1 MPRDTQQCVRASMK
15 GAHIFVGC
23 SLLWYEPR
31 FPSEY
36 KKAASTLHLLP
47 IPHKEQSLADTWSRE
62 DEEDEDVVGRWRS
75 ERGCACQYMH
85 VELGWF
91 FKSIYRV

>member
-1 MPRDTQQCVRASMK
+1 MWA
-15 GAHIFVGC
+15 A
-23 SLLWYEPR
+23 LLWYEPR

-36 KKAASTLHLLP
+36 KKAAPMLHLLP

-75 ERGCACQYMH
+75 ERRCVCQYMH

>member
-1 MPRDTQQCVRASMK
+1 MK

-36 KKAASTLHLLP
+36 KKAAPTLHLLP

-75 ERGCACQYMH
+75 ERDAGNSI
-85 VELGWF
+85 V
-91 FKSIYRV
+91 KSSPSYSRALHPTSWVRAGVLWGT